1 MKKVLLIDSGLGGA
15 NILARCLNEVPCC
28 DYLLFCDNKN
38 LPYGNKSK
46 QDLLK
51 ITIDN
56 LEKIRSFFDF
66 DIVIFACNTLTATVI
81 EECREIYRDTV
92 FIGTEPAILPA
103 LRKFEEKDV
112 CVLATKTTIENNLLC
127 KKYKNIMYKSI
138 DNLAAAIDE
147 NIDNLSVLKPYLE
160 NELAKID
167 KKAVVLGC
175 THYTS
180 ITPILKEIL
189 PTVEF
194 FSSEDGVSRRL
205 RSFVDEKEENFK
217 VQVMTSKE
225 SDFRNKILWY
235 LNEKSKE

>member
-15 NILARCLNEVPCC
+15 NILARCLKEVPCC

-112 CVLATKTTIENNLLC
+112 
-127 KKYKNIMYKSI
+127 S
-138 DNLAAAIDE
+138 DD
-147 NIDNLSVLKPYLE
+147 
-160 NELAKID
+160 
-167 KKAVVLGC
+167 
-175 THYTS
+175 
-180 ITPILKEIL
+180 IL
-189 PTVEF
+189 PNPFLEHPKYA
-194 FSSEDGVSRRL
+194 RIRL
-205 RSFVDEKEENFK
+205 FGFLIKASLKL
-217 VQVMTSKE
+217 
-225 SDFRNKILWY
+225 I
-235 LNEKSKE
+235 